1 MNDVVG
7 LIRIDKIGD
16 LISTLP
22 VDQVSAFK
30 NKKVVWAINQ
40 GLSDVTKH
48 ANPPRE
54 GFEIKNLSDFK
65 KWIRVHKIK
74 TAIVFFAP
82 WWVYFGLWWERVPVR
97 IGRRSKWYSFLF
109 LNKGLRQS
117 RSQSVKHE
125 ADYNLDLVTWGLGG
139 SETQAPVLKL
149 NPPLQRHLLEKHGLQ
164 SQEFFVVHPGM
175 AGSAVNWGQQN
186 YIAAIRKLSEKG
198 IVVVTG
204 TQADTENLN
213 EIALEF
219 KNHSRVRWLQGALN
233 LPSLLYI
240 LSQARSVLVPSTGVA
255 HLAASLNAKVVGLY
269 PNNTLQSP
277 IRWAARGEKVVIL
290 NLENAAVDAVVEE
303 CLR

>member
-1 MNDVVG
+1 MSEVVG

-40 GLSDVTKH
+40 GLIDVVKH
-48 ANPPRE
+48 ASPARE
-54 GFEIKNLSDFK
+54 GSEIENLSDFK
-65 KWIRVHKIK
+65 KWIRANQIT

-117 RSQSVKHE
+117 RSQSAKHE

-149 NPPLQRHLLEKHGLQ
+149 TPPLQRHLLEKHGLQ

-186 YIAAIRKLSEKG
+186 YISAIRKLIEKG
-198 IVVVTG
+198 TVVITG
-204 TQADTENLN
+204 TQADSESLT
-213 EIALEF
+213 EIANEF
-219 KNHSRVRWLQGALN
+219 KNHPRVRWLQGALN
-233 LPSLLYI
+233 LPSLFYI
-240 LSQARSVLVPSTGVA
+240 LSQARCVLVPSTGVA
-255 HLAASLNAKVVGLY
+255 HLAASLNVKVIGLY

-277 IRWAARGEKVVIL
+277 TRWAARGDKVVIL
-290 NLENAAVDAVVEE
+290 DIEKAGVGSVVEE